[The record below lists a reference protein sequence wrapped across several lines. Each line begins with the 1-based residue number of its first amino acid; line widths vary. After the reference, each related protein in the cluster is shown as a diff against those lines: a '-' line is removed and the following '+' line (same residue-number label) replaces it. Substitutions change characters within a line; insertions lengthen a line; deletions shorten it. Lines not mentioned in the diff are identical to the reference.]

1 MFKFKPANISLT
13 KNNFWHELIGS
24 PSNFSLESRIFHSIS
39 VGIITLNGIYIP
51 YNLFIGLYFGALSGL
66 ILEIFFFYQYYN
78 SRFKG
83 KTHSSTLFALLGII
97 ILGLN
102 YFTNSGIHG
111 STDLIWPAYLLLV
124 FAISPY
130 KQLVI
135 WLIIYLI
142 GFFILHSLEFYYPNL
157 VQHPFVAGKGQFI
170 DRVTA
175 FPIPVVAI
183 FIVIKFIRKSY
194 DREKK
199 VTEEK
204 TIAVEKSN
212 AQILLQKNQL
222 EESNSEKN
230 KLMSIISHDLRSPLT
245 NIQNYLVLLNQLQ
258 IDNSERRAI
267 EEALLKST
275 NNAMEM
281 LSNLLHWSKSQ
292 MEGPQVH
299 LIEVNLLAVLANT
312 LAIENTSALKK
323 EITLT
328 NNIPSQLNVIADVDM
343 LQLVMRNLISNAI
356 KFTPQGGSIN
366 IDAKILP
373 NECKITVSDNGQGI
387 PEDKKNDIFS
397 IKSKPVYGTAN
408 EKGVGLGLVLC
419 KEFIELQGGKI
430 DFESSLSKGSS
441 FFIFIPFKHTSSTTQ
456 DS

>member
-142 GFFILHSLEFYYPNL
+142 GFFILHCLEFYYPTL

-430 DFESSLSKGSS
+430 GFESSLSKGSS
-441 FFIFIPFKHTSSTTQ
+441 FFIFIPLKHTSSTTQ

>member
-1 MFKFKPANISLT
+1 
-13 KNNFWHELIGS
+13 
-24 PSNFSLESRIFHSIS
+24 
-39 VGIITLNGIYIP
+39 P
-51 YNLFIGLYFGALSGL
+51 YNLFVGLYFGSLSGL
-66 ILEIFFFYQYYN
+66 ILEIFFFYQFYN
-78 SRFKG
+78 SRFNG
-83 KTHSSTLFALLGII
+83 KPHSSTLFALLGII

-102 YFTNSGIHG
+102 YFTNSGIDG

-130 KQLVI
+130 KELVI

-142 GFFILHSLEFYYPNL
+142 GFFILHCLEFYYPNL

-175 FPIPVVAI
+175 FPIPVVAV

-245 NIQNYLVLLNQLQ
+245 NIQNYLVLLNQLE
-258 IDNSERRAI
+258 IDNFERRTI

-292 MEGPQVH
+292 MEGLQVQ
-299 LIEVNLLAVLANT
+299 LVEANLLAVLANT
-312 LAIENTSALKK
+312 LEMENTSALKK
-323 EITLT
+323 EITLSH
-328 NNIPSQLNVIADVDM
+328 NIPPKLNVIADIDM
-343 LQLVMRNLISNAI
+343 LQLVVRNLVSNAL
-356 KFTPQGGSIN
+356 KFTPKGGSISVE
-366 IDAKILP
+366 AKILD
-373 NECKITVSDNGQGI
+373 NECKITISDNGQGI
-387 PEDKKNDIFS
+387 SAINQKDIFS
-397 IKSKPVYGTAN
+397 IKAKPA
-408 EKGVGLGLVLC
+408 
-419 KEFIELQGGKI
+419 
-430 DFESSLSKGSS
+430 
-441 FFIFIPFKHTSSTTQ
+441 
-456 DS
+456 